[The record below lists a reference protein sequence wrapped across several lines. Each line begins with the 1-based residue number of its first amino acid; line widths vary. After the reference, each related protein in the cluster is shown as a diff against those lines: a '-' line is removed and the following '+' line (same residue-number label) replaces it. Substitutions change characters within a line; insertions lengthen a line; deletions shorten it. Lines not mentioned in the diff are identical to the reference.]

1 MQYTINKRLQID
13 LVICIDIGM
22 VLPPSI
28 GPQNPDRSTFSL
40 YTSGDDINERNPKL
54 KETSNTCNVPH

>member
-13 LVICIDIGM
+13 MVICIDISM
-22 VLPPSI
+22 ILPPAI

-40 YTSGDDINERNPKL
+40 YIWR
-54 KETSNTCNVPH
+54 